1 MKKRSQQSLQ
11 TQHYFHKQLL
21 KLKKKCENNG
31 WNVLIKRRLEAE
43 VDFKQRLITIN
54 SSNLAETQLY
64 RLLHEIGHIILS
76 EEKDYFEKFNEDY
89 DSIKNLKLLRNRI
102 KMLVEEVNA
111 WDRGYAFAKQ
121 EKIKLNIKNFEDCKA
136 FCLKCYIN
144 WIINNG

>member
-1 MKKRSQQSLQ
+1 MILVS
-11 TQHYFHKQLL
+11 YY
-21 KLKKKCENNG
+21 
-31 WNVLIKRRLEAE
+31 I
-43 VDFKQRLITIN
+43 
-54 SSNLAETQLY
+54 
-64 RLLHEIGHIILS
+64 IILS